1 LTRHLSHFGLAA
13 AVAALLASS
22 GCGGGAT
29 PPTTAASP
37 CPRAIAAALGERA
50 RGDLEDRAPDVLTCT
65 YRGGD
70 GAEARVMIDSAP
82 QALRR
87 FSRTVVERAQA
98 HLGDGRSELPVE
110 LAGIGVGAAWVA
122 EPRELM
128 ATDGRRLVTVTI
140 VVPRSGARPRA
151 TAAAV
156 ARAAL
161 G

>member
-1 LTRHLSHFGLAA
+1 LTRHLSHSGLAA
-13 AVAALLASS
+13 AVAALLASN
-22 GCGGGAT
+22 GCGGGSE

-65 YRGGD
+65 YRAGD
-70 GAEARVMIDSAP
+70 GAAARVMIDSAP
-82 QALRR
+82 QALAR

-110 LAGIGVGAAWVA
+110 VGGIGVRAAWVA
-122 EPRELM
+122 AARELS
-128 ATDGRRLVTVTI
+128 ATDGRLLVTVT
-140 VVPRSGARPRA
+140 VTSGARPRA

-161 G
+161 D